1 MIRSRFPFDY
11 INWDRETHCLWV
23 KKMKDVKIKQYD
35 ETKNDEFG
43 NVEDRIPALTIAD
56 KQWSESHDNKA
67 WAHEMLAQW
76 TIGETGRV
84 TNAGVTL
91 QKTSE
96 SSMRCISI
104 FDHPPCF
111 RLLGM
116 MRRTFGKCGIL
127 FEVDPFV
134 VVKPQVHV
142 KETVEEKVDKV
153 ALEVV

>member
-1 MIRSRFPFDY
+1 
-11 INWDRETHCLWV
+11 
-23 KKMKDVKIKQYD
+23 MKDVKIKQYD

-43 NVEDRIPALTIAD
+43 NVEVRIPALSIAD

-104 FDHPPCF
+104 FDHPTCF

-116 MRRTFGKCGIL
+116 MSRTFLKCGIS
-127 FEVDPFV
+127 FQVDPFAV
-134 VVKPQVHV
+134 VEPHVHV
-142 KETVEEKVDKV
+142 KETVEDKVDKL